1 MAWALLLCVLLS
13 GTAAAQAEAQSE
25 AEPFPV
31 VVSVELHL
39 PGGADGQGLSE
50 LVAIRKGQTL
60 APGAVRRS
68 IERLW
73 ATGRF
78 TDVVARTV
86 EVRGGVQLVFQL
98 TPVARLARL
107 RFQGH
112 QVLSEA
118 ELIEASG
125 LLEGGPL
132 DAEELEGAVA
142 SVLGAYQRKGFDS
155 AKVTVR
161 QDPVAGG
168 MAVQLT
174 VDEGVPTR
182 VRGVTFSGSPGFSLP
197 QLLEALEMRPGEV
210 FDRARLDEGLERLR
224 TLLRE
229 AGHWRAQVGSPAVLV
244 EGSSASV
251 SVPLAAGPR
260 YEVRFHGNH
269 RFPAALLERVLAHD
283 AAEALDEVVAG
294 RLARRLEAFYRH
306 RGFHDVRVRPR
317 EVVRPD
323 GERAALAF
331 DVEEGHPLRV
341 VEVRFHGNQG
351 LSSDVL
357 RALLTEQMRAGEL
370 RPELDLRLL
379 DDPLDVEGRHGPE
392 QGELEPLP
400 DPSTVYVED
409 AWLEAVDAMNEAYR
423 EQGYLSAA
431 VSLRGLTVD
440 AVSHTAV
447 ADFDVEEGPQA
458 IVQKV
463 EFQGLPADVP
473 EGLARIRVP
482 EKRPLSFEQVE
493 KGRQAL
499 EHGLAQRGYLF
510 GRATTES
517 GVGEDGTAATVMF
530 RADAGPQVRV
540 GKILV
545 QGLTRTEL
553 DLVLANLDLEEGELL
568 APDELTEGQR
578 RLARLGVFR
587 QVDVA
592 LADPTR
598 REERKD
604 ILVTVQER
612 PRLDGQ
618 VSGGYFLVDGPR
630 ITLDTAYRNLDG
642 MGLSLLARG
651 KVNYAGW
658 SAEALSE
665 DRRIA
670 CSQRGPDGA
679 LAPGCDAELLGL
691 SGLGGRGNLAL
702 AQPRLFFLLP
712 LEVGARVDL
721 IGERV
726 HRPSYV
732 STRFAAAAALD
743 WAAADWLNVSL
754 SYEVENNRLRS
765 RAGVLELLN
774 RADQERLRYPFGDF
788 TLHSLRPS
796 ATLDFR
802 DDPANPRRG
811 VVFIS
816 SAEFTRGLSVRPTDA
831 AGNRVSGYPIDGVK
845 LASNLSGYIPLG
857 RRASM
862 ALSARAG
869 TIIPLAEDAQA
880 IGSKLFYLGGS
891 SSLRGFR
898 EDGVLPEDVRGALKQ
913 RLRDCRSLI
922 TPAGCSE
929 ELKAVLAGQVPASQ
943 GGELF
948 TLGKAEL
955 RLPALT
961 SLDLGLFFEAGNLW
975 LDRTSFDPGRLR
987 YAAGAGL
994 RYVTPVGPLAF
1005 DVGFNLDP
1013 DETVNEATT
1022 QFHFSIGT
1030 F

>member
-1 MAWALLLCVLLS
+1 MAWVLLLCVLCAR
-13 GTAAAQAEAQSE
+13 AAVAQSGE
-25 AEPFPV
+25 GGESSPTV
-31 VVSVELHL
+31 VAVELHL
-39 PGGADGQGLSE
+39 PGGADAQGLSG
-50 LVAIRKGQTL
+50 LVAVRKGQTL
-60 APGAVRRS
+60 SPGAVRRS
-68 IERLW
+68 LEQLW

-78 TDVVARTV
+78 TDVVARAV
-86 EVRGGVQLVFQL
+86 DVPGGVRLVFQL

-107 RFQGH
+107 RFEGNA
-112 QVLSEA
+112 VLSEG
-118 ELIEASG
+118 ELIDASG

-132 DAEELEGAVA
+132 DAEELEGAVSA
-142 SVLGAYQRKGFDS
+142 VLQAYQRKGYDS
-155 AKVTVR
+155 AKVTAR
-161 QDPVAGG
+161 QEPVTDGV
-168 MAVQLT
+168 AVTLI

-182 VRGVTFSGSPGFSLP
+182 VKMVTFSGSPGLP
-197 QLLEALEMRPGEV
+197 LPRLLEVLELRPGEV
-210 FDRARLDEGLERLR
+210 FDRARLDTGLDGLR

-229 AGHWRAQVGSPAVLV
+229 AGHWRAQVGTPAVLV
-244 EGSSASV
+244 EGSAASV
-251 SVPLAAGPR
+251 AVPLAAGPR

-269 RFPAALLERVLAHD
+269 RFPPALLERVLAHD
-283 AAEALDEVVAG
+283 TAESLDEVVAG
-294 RLARRLEAFYRH
+294 RLARRVESFYRY

-317 EVVRPD
+317 DVVRPD
-323 GERAALAF
+323 GERAALVF
-331 DVEEGHPLRV
+331 DVEEGQSLKV
-341 VEVRFHGNQG
+341 TEVRFHGNAG
-351 LSSDVL
+351 LGSERL
-357 RALLTEQMRAGEL
+357 RTLLVDRVRAGEP
-370 RPELDLRLL
+370 RQDLDLRLL

-392 QGELEPLP
+392 VGELEPPP

-409 AWLEAVDAMNEAYR
+409 AWLEAMDAMNEAYR
-423 EQGYLSAA
+423 EEGFLSA
-431 VSLRGLTVD
+431 VVTFRGLTVD
-440 AVSHTAV
+440 VTGRTAV

-458 IVQKV
+458 RVVDVRFEGVPKEVPLLAANAKV
-463 EFQGLPADVP
+463 RRGD
-473 EGLARIRVP
+473 
-482 EKRPLSFEQVE
+482 PLSFDKVE
-493 KGRQAL
+493 EARQAL
-499 EHGLAQRGYLF
+499 EYSLAQWGYLF
-510 GRATTES
+510 SRATTET
-517 GVGEDGTAATVMF
+517 GVGEDGQAATVVF
-530 RADAGPQVRV
+530 RADPGPQVRV

-545 QGLTRTEL
+545 QGLTRTDL
-553 DLVLANLDLEEGELL
+553 DLVLGNLNLEEGKPVALE
-568 APDELTEGQR
+568 ELTEGQR

-598 REERKD
+598 REETKD
-604 ILVTVQER
+604 VLVSVQER
-612 PRLDGQ
+612 PRLDGE

-630 ITLDTAYRNLDG
+630 ISVDAAYRNLDG
-642 MGLSLLARG
+642 LGLSLLARG

-665 DRRIA
+665 DRRVA
-670 CSQRGPDGA
+670 CDQRTPDGGV
-679 LAPGCDAELLGL
+679 APGCDAELQGL

-712 LEVGARVDL
+712 LEVGARLDL

-732 STRFAAAAALD
+732 STRFAAAAALN
-743 WAAADWLNVSL
+743 WAAASWLNLSL

-811 VVFIS
+811 VVFVS
-816 SAEFTRGLSVRPTDA
+816 SAEFTRGLSVRPTDV
-831 AGNRVSGYPIDGVK
+831 AGNRVTEYPIDGVK
-845 LASNLSGYIPLG
+845 LSSNLSGYIPLG
-857 RRASM
+857 RRASV

-869 TIIPLAEDAQA
+869 TIIPLEPEAQA

-898 EDGVLPEDVRGALKQ
+898 EDGVLPEDVRGVVRQ
-913 RLRDCRSLI
+913 RLQDCRALI
-922 TPAGCSE
+922 TPSGCSA

-975 LDRTSFDPGRLR
+975 LDRTQFDPGRLR

-1013 DETVNEATT
+1013 DEAVNEATT